1 MRVGLRVDLEKA
13 AEIARSARVTGGLL
27 IGAAVL
33 ALLVGVVGFAGT
45 LITVLGHSQ
54 RSMALQ
60 VTAAGC
66 LLFGGVM
73 LPAIGGIAAMIFSVR
88 SFRSAGAYEVLA
100 TTLLRDGSLDRSAL
114 EAQLGRDRAERLV
127 ADATKREVLTAVA
140 STAREPA
147 SYAPAS
153 TPSMRSPAAPAS
165 PRVVIPESAYTPRLA
180 ETTLGLAA
188 TSLATP
194 SVRPPPMA
202 TPSAVPDT
210 RTPGAALR
218 RSPALAGPTHPD
230 GVVLDLTGRTLKDT
244 WEVER
249 RLASGGMGT
258 VYVARHTRT
267 GRRYAL
273 KTLLPSVQ
281 LSENAIARFERE
293 ARAATAIG
301 HTGIAAVHDFDVTA
315 EGLHYLVMD
324 LLVGESLEARLARVG
339 RLPWPEAK
347 RVSLEIADALSA
359 AHRAGVLHR
368 DVKPSNVF
376 MASREGAAERAMLV
390 DFGLAKPIVP
400 EQGQSV
406 TRTGAIV
413 GTAHYMAPEQAR
425 SEAVDE
431 RTDVYGLGATLYEML
446 AGVPPFLGAS
456 PFAVMAMLLQE
467 QPVAPSSLAGNVPP
481 AADALVLRALAKA
494 PVDRFQ
500 TVGEL
505 RAAIDAAG

>member
-1 MRVGLRVDLEKA
+1 MRLAVRVDLEKTT
-13 AEIARSARVTGGLL
+13 EIAQSLRVTGGVL
-27 IGAAVL
+27 IGVAVF
-33 ALLVGVVGFAGT
+33 ALLVAIVGLTGT
-45 LITVLGHSQ
+45 LLMVLGHTDHSIAVQ
-54 RSMALQ
+54 L
-60 VTAAGC
+60 AAGAC
-66 LLFGGVM
+66 LLCVGVALPGAGGM
-73 LPAIGGIAAMIFSVR
+73 AAAVFSIR
-88 SFRSAGAYEVLA
+88 SFRRAHAYETLA
-100 TTLLRDGSLDRSAL
+100 TSLLLDGTLDRTTF
-114 EAQLGRDRAERLV
+114 EARLGRDRSERLIS
-127 ADATKREVLTAVA
+127 DAVA
-140 STAREPA
+140 RGALSTLPGEPTL
-147 SYAPAS
+147 APS
-153 TPSMRSPAAPAS
+153 GPPS

-180 ETTLGLAA
+180 EQTLGMAA

-194 SVRPPPMA
+194 SVRPPPMPLDDR
-202 TPSAVPDT
+202 PSPAARPEHPET
-210 RTPGAALR
+210 RTPGAPLMRHA
-218 RSPALAGPTHPD
+218 PEPT
-230 GVVLDLTGRTLKDT
+230 GFDLTGRTLKST

-273 KTLLPSVQ
+273 KTMLPSAQ
-281 LSENAIARFERE
+281 LSESAIARFERE

-301 HTGIAAVHDFDVTA
+301 HTGIAAVHDFDVTS

-347 RVSLEIADALSA
+347 RVALEIADALAA

-400 EQGQSV
+400 SHGQAV

-413 GTAHYMAPEQAR
+413 GTAHYMSPEQAR

-467 QPVAPSSLAGNVPP
+467 QPVAPSSLATNVP
-481 AADALVLRALAKA
+481 AAVDALVLRALAKA
-494 PVDRFQ
+494 PNDRWPSVPAIQ
-500 TVGEL
+500 
-505 RAAIDAAG
+505 AALESTP

>member
-1 MRVGLRVDLEKA
+1 MRVDLEKA
-13 AEIARSARVTGGLL
+13 GEIARSKRVTGGLL
-27 IGAAVL
+27 IGAATL
-33 ALLVGVVGFAGT
+33 ATLVGVVGLAGM
-45 LITVLGHSQ
+45 LLAVLGHGE
-54 RSMALQ
+54 RPMALQ
-60 VTAAGC
+60 LTAGAC
-66 LLFGGVM
+66 LLFAGVF
-73 LPAIGGIAAMIFSVR
+73 LPAVAAVTSIVFSVR
-88 SFRSAGAYEVLA
+88 AFRRAGAYEALA
-100 TTLLRDGSLDRSAL
+100 SSTLRDGDVDRSTL
-114 EAQLGRDRAERLV
+114 EARLGRERTERV
-127 ADATKREVLTAVA
+127 IADAMTRGAITNVEAA
-140 STAREPA
+140 
-147 SYAPAS
+147 APAALTPPPS
-153 TPSMRSPAAPAS
+153 TPSMRAPAS
-165 PRVVIPESAYTPRLA
+165 PRVVIPEAAYTPRLA
-180 ETTLGLAA
+180 ESTLGLAA

-194 SVRPPPMA
+194 SVRPPAMA
-202 TPSAVPDT
+202 ANVPDT
-210 RTPGAALR
+210 RTPGLAAR
-218 RSPALAGPTHPD
+218 TPRTPGASTPEV
-230 GVVLDLTGRTLKDT
+230 VVLDLTGRVLKDT

-273 KTLLPSVQ
+273 KTLLPSAQ
-281 LSENAIARFERE
+281 LSESAIARFERE

-301 HTGIAAVHDFDVTA
+301 HSGIAAVHDFDVTS

-347 RVSLEIADALSA
+347 RVTLEIADALGA

-400 EQGQSV
+400 GHGQSV

-456 PFAVMAMLLQE
+456 PFAVMAMLLEE
-467 QPVAPSSLAGNVPP
+467 QPIAPSSLAGNVPS
-481 AADALVLRALAKA
+481 AVDALVLRALAKA
-494 PVDRFQ
+494 PADRFQ
-500 TVGEL
+500 SV
-505 RAAIDAAG
+505 AALQAALHAAA